1 MLHSQQQLAPTE
13 ALDTSL
19 VSPPPQ
25 LHVIQIQGLEMNGQS
40 IGEVTQG
47 EGSVGPEFST
57 MLPAGTQAVN
67 TFPLFTRIPILPGNV
82 QEEPYFVNAK
92 QYHRILKRRQQRAKL
107 EAEHRVSKH
116 RRRYLHE
123 SRHKHAMRRRRAKSG
138 RFMTK
143 IEIEAIRAREA
154 AGEIVPDPIDDNQ
167 LRAILE
173 EYQKRPS
180 TTNREYDSGEEDR
193 PSFLEGSHTLALLLN
208 PSTPQPNSLPSTSL
222 LFL

>member
-1 MLHSQQQLAPTE
+1 MLRSQQIPPTE
-13 ALDTSL
+13 DTL
-19 VSPPPQ
+19 VSPPPP
-25 LHVIQIQGLEMNGQS
+25 LHVIQVQGLENGQS
-40 IGEVTQG
+40 IGEMPQG

-57 MLPAGTQAVN
+57 MLPVGTQGVN

-193 PSFLEGSHTLALLLN
+193 PNFSGSERDSHNLALLLN

-222 LFL
+222 RFC